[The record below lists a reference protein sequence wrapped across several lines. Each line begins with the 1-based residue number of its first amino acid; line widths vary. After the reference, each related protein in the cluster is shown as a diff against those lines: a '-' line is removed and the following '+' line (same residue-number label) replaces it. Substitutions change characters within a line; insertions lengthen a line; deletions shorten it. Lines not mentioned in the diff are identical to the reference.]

1 MLHTVAS
8 NENVRAIDRGNLE
21 ILTVKFNDLLAEKD
35 TSRSIRSISSVIL
48 DETGTIESLSNN
60 LMLLTEHITSAK
72 DENNIISYGIANSRD
87 YRRVFQLIEKYS
99 VLK

>member
-1 MLHTVAS
+1 M
-8 NENVRAIDRGNLE
+8 IG
-21 ILTVKFNDLLAEKD
+21 KFNDLLAEKD

-72 DENNIISYGIANSRD
+72 DENIISYGIANSRD

-99 VLK
+99 LLK